1 MQRGLSAIAEL
12 LVFFSVWSHV
22 ACTIAYSLLVKY
34 YYNEHCVMSKL
45 TEFDGLTVS
54 ADATAT
60 LDGTRAPW
68 FTLPLIT
75 ELPAT
80 LATAT
85 LPPTIPHKL

>member
-1 MQRGLSAIAEL
+1 
-12 LVFFSVWSHV
+12 
-22 ACTIAYSLLVKY
+22 
-34 YYNEHCVMSKL
+34 MSKL